1 MGPMRHI
8 AILVLLFATA
18 AGLGWAATS
27 LGDDIVPGVRAAG
40 IDIGGRSA
48 ASARERLLAQSAVLE
63 AVVVAVVGEGSE
75 WRSTNG
81 VLQDGRKVSRDAW
94 YSHYAPV
101 WGGPAR

>member
-1 MGPMRHI
+1 
-8 AILVLLFATA
+8 
-18 AGLGWAATS
+18 
-27 LGDDIVPGVRAAG
+27 
-40 IDIGGRSA
+40 
-48 ASARERLLAQSAVLE
+48 VLE

-81 VLQDGRKVSRDAW
+81 VLQDGREVSRDAW